1 MPIDRT
7 TEAEWS
13 ALEEVL
19 RESLDG
25 FEVLDR
31 GLQLDGAPSLA
42 GTRRADLAGVNR
54 AGQLVLVHALPR
66 RDELLEAAVDLL
78 SSVRERKQLIARHLG
93 DARLDPG
100 KEPIAAL
107 VVDGVEPA
115 GLAALRALRARELRL
130 FERVRVASGRATS
143 SWVVPV
149 DLAAGAK
156 ADDEAQPLLEWMQ
169 RVDEARRPLADRAL
183 ESLLRIDPELLLEV
197 AGEEV
202 RGRFRDHDLAR
213 LRCESGRPVLALPD
227 GDGFELERTEDLERA
242 LDRVLRLHLKQL
254 DDLPRGTQVESEAAL
269 DERLPL
275 AMQPPPGL
283 SSEELSL
290 LRG

>member
-42 GTRRADLAGVNR
+42 GARRADLAGVNR

-66 RDELLEAAVDLL
+66 RDELLDAAVDLL
-78 SSVRERKQLIARHLG
+78 SSVRERRRLIARHLG
-93 DARLDPG
+93 DARIDAT
-100 KEPIAAL
+100 KEPLAAL

-149 DLAAGAK
+149 DLATGAK
-156 ADDEAQPLLEWMQ
+156 PEDEAQPLLEWMQ
-169 RVDEARRPLADRAL
+169 RVDESRRPLADRAL
-183 ESLLRIDPELLLEV
+183 ESLLRIDPELSLEV

-213 LRCESGRPVLALPD
+213 LCCRDGRPVLALPE
-227 GDGFELERTEDLERA
+227 GDGFELERAEDLERA
-242 LDRVLRLHLKQL
+242 LDRVLRLHLAQL
-254 DDLPRGTQVESEAAL
+254 GDLPRADATDEVEEL
-269 DERLPL
+269 EPRLPL
-275 AMQPPPGL
+275 AFQPPPGL

>member
-31 GLQLDGAPSLA
+31 GLQLDGAPALA
-42 GTRRADLAGVNR
+42 GARRADLAGVNR
-54 AGQLVLVHALPR
+54 LGQLVLVHALPR

-78 SSVRERKQLIARHLG
+78 SSVRERKQLIVRHLG
-93 DARLDPG
+93 DARLDAR
-100 KEPIAAL
+100 KEPLAAL

-115 GLAALRALRARELRL
+115 GLAALRALRARELRM

-149 DLAAGAK
+149 DLAGGAK
-156 ADDEAQPLLEWMQ
+156 SEDEAQPLLEWMQ

-183 ESLLRIDPELLLEV
+183 ESLLRIDPELSLEV

-213 LRCESGRPVLALPD
+213 LRCEAGRPVLALPD
-227 GDGFELERTEDLERA
+227 GDGFALERTEDLELA
-242 LDRVLRLHLKQL
+242 LDRVLRLHLTQL
-254 DDLPRGTQVESEAAL
+254 GDLPLGVVL
-269 DERLPL
+269 DAQPPERERVPL
-275 AMQPPPGL
+275 ALQPPPGL
-283 SSEELSL
+283 SLDELSF